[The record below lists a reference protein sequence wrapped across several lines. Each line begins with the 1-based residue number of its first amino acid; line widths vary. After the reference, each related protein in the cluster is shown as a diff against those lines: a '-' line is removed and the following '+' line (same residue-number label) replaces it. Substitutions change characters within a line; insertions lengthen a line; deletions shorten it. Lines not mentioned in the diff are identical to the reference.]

1 MQARGRLRGRRGHV
15 GCHARAF
22 NAGRPCDVGG
32 SGAGRSGGHGR
43 FSTPVTSVP
52 ANSPLLQ
59 SSHGAIFNT
68 ILDRV
73 DENEWRH
80 WIDAPDEAQGE
91 LGEIIR
97 FAAAN
102 FQSVGRLRACFDEI
116 RTDYIPRINSR
127 VRFSMVLVSTAPLAG
142 LLGTVTGM
150 LTTFNGLSASAGSS
164 TAGLVAG
171 GIAEALITTMTGLVI
186 AIPGFVLISR
196 IKAMRSNL
204 ELFLLRLENA
214 FIRKSLPRRIAA

>member
-1 MQARGRLRGRRGHV
+1 MPDEGLIAQTVQIFQDGGPLMVPLAVLTIIIYYSVVALYLELFVRR
-15 GCHARAF
+15 F
-22 NAGRPCDVGG
+22 N
-32 SGAGRSGGHGR
+32 
-43 FSTPVTSVP
+43 
-52 ANSPLLQ
+52 
-59 SSHGAIFNT
+59 
-68 ILDRV
+68 RV